1 MAARKLKPHHQE
13 EVKAKI
19 QTSQL
24 VNFLQ
29 AHALKGE
36 ESKIDPTRI
45 KAAEILLA
53 RSLPTL
59 SAVEQTSINPD
70 DKLDDSAL
78 LERFKAL
85 IAANPDL
92 LQIVTQSSNNAPIA
106 PCADAQTEGKTITH

>member
-29 AHALKGE
+29 AHALKGD

-59 SAVEQTSINPD
+59 SAVEQTNINPD
-70 DKLDDSAL
+70 DKLDDSAI

-85 IAANPDL
+85 IAANPEL
-92 LQIVTQSSNNAPIA
+92 LQIVTQSSNNAA
-106 PCADAQTEGKTITH
+106 NMPCASAQTDGKTLTH